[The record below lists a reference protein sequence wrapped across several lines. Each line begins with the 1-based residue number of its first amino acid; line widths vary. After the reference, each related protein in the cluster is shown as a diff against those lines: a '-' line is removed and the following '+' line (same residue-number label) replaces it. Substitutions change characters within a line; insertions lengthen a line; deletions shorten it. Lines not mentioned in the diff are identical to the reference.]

1 MQQIRAH
8 FVVVH
13 ESRIA
18 RVLVGAN
25 RLAKE
30 LNIVF
35 CTVGDVKPSGCHAG
49 KQQLAKTQMNA
60 TQLNWQVCGET
71 KSL

>member
-1 MQQIRAH
+1 LKQIRAH

-18 RVLVGAN
+18 RILVGAN

-35 CTVGDVKPSGCHAG
+35 CTGDVKPSGCHAD

-60 TQLNWQVCGET
+60 TQLNWQVCEET